1 MLKTGPLPRAVK
13 ASGLVFVS
21 GQVGLVPGTKNF
33 AAADVEGQTEQ
44 VMKNLGAILQAAG
57 SDWSKVVKTTILL
70 STMDDFAKVNAI
82 YGSYFEGIDFP
93 PARATF
99 AVAGRLASSGS
110 PRAIAA
116 AANAV
121 QQQLWMGA
129 GANSAAPPATVA
141 DGAARGLCAAAAT
154 GCGASADVLGKV
166 EDRELVKT
174 LAFVDG
180 QWVGADSGATLQV
193 LNPATAEP
201 IATVPQCGGA
211 ETRAAI
217 SAAAASFDCWAGWPG
232 KERAKLLRKWYDLV
246 LAAREDIAVLM
257 TLESGKPLA
266 ESKAEFDNGWV
277 QGGAD
282 GAFAR
287 GRHSSSEA
295 RMLAAG
301 RSGAEKRDSSLPRSV
316 ASIEWFAEEAKRTCG
331 DVMEAPDRQRR
342 FLVLKQPVGVVA
354 AITPWNFPFSMIT
367 RKVSPALAAGCT
379 VVLKPS
385 EETPLTALALAE
397 LADRAGI
404 PKGVINIVVGNAKAI
419 GEAMLQSDQVR
430 KIGFT
435 GSTAVG
441 KLLMAGAAQTVK
453 RVSLELGGNAPFVIF
468 ADADI
473 KRAATAVVAS
483 SHRNSGQTC
492 ICANRVFV
500 QASPDAIYDEFVEE
514 LTRRV
519 AALRVGSGMEAGIT
533 QGPLITAAAVARVE
547 DKVQDALALGATG
560 KHAAR
565 ERLLWRD
572 ALYATREMRL
582 FREEVFGPVTPCF
595 KFSTED
601 EAVALANDTEYG
613 LAAYFYTN
621 DLSRAWTVAERLQYG
636 MVGINE
642 VAITSEVVPFG
653 GIKQSGMG
661 REQSKYGLAEFQD
674 LKTLC
679 IGLRPSPG
687 PQTP

>member
-1 MLKTGPLPRAVK
+1 MFG
-13 ASGLVFVS
+13 
-21 GQVGLVPGTKNF
+21 
-33 AAADVEGQTEQ
+33 
-44 VMKNLGAILQAAG
+44 
-57 SDWSKVVKTTILL
+57 
-70 STMDDFAKVNAI
+70 
-82 YGSYFEGIDFP
+82 
-93 PARATF
+93 
-99 AVAGRLASSGS
+99 AVARRLASSGS

-266 ESKAEFDNGWV
+266 ESKAEFDNG
-277 QGGAD
+277 
-282 GAFAR
+282 
-287 GRHSSSEA
+287 
-295 RMLAAG
+295 
-301 RSGAEKRDSSLPRSV
+301 V

-500 QASPDAIYDEFVEE
+500 QDAIYDEFVEE

-547 DKVQDALALGATG
+547 DKVQDALALGATATTG
-560 KHAAR
+560 GSRSEFEASSPLSRGFFFEPSVLK
-565 ERLLWRD
+565 D
-572 ALYATREMRL
+572 ATREMRL